1 MNKEFT
7 PYEEALALKELGFDE
22 PCFSIYYSKDKSFSW
37 HHHKDHTNNE
47 PVLDTGEFNISAPT
61 YQQAFRWFRDEYKIN
76 GEVNYLPN
84 IEKYGSITSD
94 MNIKPKDLSKNEN
107 FKRGLKVTNGY
118 VKYDTYEEAE
128 LACLKKLIDL
138 VNQNK
143 DDE

>member
-1 MNKEFT
+1 MEKEFV
-7 PYEEALALKELGFDE
+7 PYELAVKLKALGFDE
-22 PCFSIYYSKDKSFSW
+22 PCFGLYAPPSKTVFL
-37 HHHKDHTNNE
+37 HHYGLLRAKE
-47 PVLDTGEFNISAPT
+47 QVLAPL

-107 FKRGLKVTNGY
+107 FKRGLKVTNAY
-118 VKYDTYEEAE
+118 VKYDTHKEAE
-128 LACLKKLIDL
+128 LACLRKLIDL

-143 DDE
+143 DE

>member
-1 MNKEFT
+1 MISKEFIQ
-7 PYEEALALKELGFDE
+7 YEETSSLIALGF
-22 PCFSIYYSKDKSFSW
+22 K
-37 HHHKDHTNNE
+37 E
-47 PVLDTGEFNISAPT
+47 PVIAHRKDGLNICLLEHPEVLLTDLSMIL

-118 VKYDTYEEAE
+118 VKYDTHKEAE
-128 LACLKKLIDL
+128 LACLRKLIDL

-143 DDE
+143 DE